1 MQKKKKKKL
10 FITFIDFSKAYD
22 LVPRHILFSVL
33 KRLVCGAVMLSVIIA
48 MYSVTQNII
57 GTAIITTIIGVRQGS
72 PTSCFLFI
80 LYVNDLV
87 KLIKDTC
94 EDDGFLSWLHL
105 LVLMDDTVLLATSR
119 KNIIKTMDRYRYL
132 GIFQK
137 MGSSP

>member
-105 LVLMDDTVLLATSR
+105 LVLMDDTVLLART
-119 KNIIKTMDRYRYL
+119 L
-132 GIFQK
+132 
-137 MGSSP
+137 